1 MYNQGVPFTRKGRR
15 LSAGGRRQ
23 NTVQR
28 YDIPLVEAARRLCM
42 DQSNLFIALQTG
54 QIPTLKKN
62 GGTLVGDGAFKEY
75 QSRKHLG
82 STFRY

>member
-15 LSAGGRRQ
+15 LGAGARRQ
-23 NTVQR
+23 NTAQR
-28 YDIPLVEAARRLCM
+28 YGIPLVEAARRLCM

-54 QIPTLKKN
+54 QIPTLNKH
-62 GGTLVGDGAFKEY
+62 GQTLVSHGTLKEY